1 MKSAPQIGWIKLF
14 NFHARIASMHKKV
27 QAFIN
32 LVLFVGMIGVNALA
46 NILPINGYNTGQV
59 SAFYPNFFVP
69 SGFTFSIWGIIYLL
83 LGGFVITSVV
93 SVFAN
98 INSSAQE
105 VIKKASP
112 IFQIT
117 CLLNAGWIIAWHYL
131 YLEISLMI
139 MLAFLVM
146 LIKTYLRIQP
156 LKTNFNFFIRLWI
169 YHAFVVYLA
178 WISVATIAN
187 ITALCVGLGWQGNPF
202 SAQLWAILLICVALL
217 LGIFFVG
224 KLKEPAFGFV
234 LAWAF
239 FGIYSGQIKASKDV
253 GVVAAISVCLILAL
267 TITILIKNTKKV
279 E

>member
-1 MKSAPQIGWIKLF
+1 MQKKIQALINVLLFIGMVW
-14 NFHARIASMHKKV
+14 
-27 QAFIN
+27 
-32 LVLFVGMIGVNALA
+32 VNALA

-69 SGFTFSIWGIIYLL
+69 AGFTFSIWGLIYLL
-83 LGGFVITSVV
+83 LAGFVITSLV

-98 INSSAQE
+98 INASAE
-105 VIKKASP
+105 EAIKRASP
-112 IFQIT
+112 LFQIT

-131 YLEISLMI
+131 YLEISLVI

-156 LKTNFNFFIRLWI
+156 LKTNFNFFIRVWI

-178 WISVATIAN
+178 WISVAAIAN
-187 ITALCVGLGWQGNPF
+187 FTALFVGLGWQGNPF
-202 SAQLWAILLICVALL
+202 PAELWAILLICVALL

-234 LAWAF
+234 LSWAF
-239 FGIYSGQIKASKDV
+239 LGIYSAQMKASKEV
-253 GVVAAISVCLILAL
+253 GIIAALSVCLLLAL
-267 TITILIKNTKKV
+267 TITILIKAAKKYQ
-279 E
+279 